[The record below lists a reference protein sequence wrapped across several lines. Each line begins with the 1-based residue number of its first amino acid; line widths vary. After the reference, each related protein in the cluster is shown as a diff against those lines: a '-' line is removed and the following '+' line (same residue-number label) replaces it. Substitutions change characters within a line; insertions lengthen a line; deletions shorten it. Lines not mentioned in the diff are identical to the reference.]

1 MMKLKPSILRNLFL
15 SFVGFGLLVAIIF
28 PFYAEFFVDWKPGM
42 YVWFVMGCVVAGV
55 SIGLANFYL
64 VHRILLRR
72 LGRMSDTIKAI
83 SEKDLSQEC
92 TIVSHDII
100 GTMANSFNHMTRSLR
115 DIIHQLRTDADDL
128 SSAASSMQHAM
139 GTTHDDVN
147 QQQTQIDQ
155 VATAVNQLAASS
167 QQVASYADSAATAT
181 EEADAQG
188 SNGAVLI
195 VEALGA
201 VDTLAGNVTQAATV
215 VSSLE
220 QESEN
225 IGSVLAVING
235 IAEQTNLLALNAAI
249 EAARA
254 GEQGRGF
261 AVVADEVRTLATRTQ
276 QSTEEIKAIID
287 RLQSGARDAA
297 QNMEQSNHRANECV
311 EMTEKAA
318 EALAE
323 ISGSISTIKD
333 MTQQIAAAAA
343 EQSAT
348 VETVNHSITSI
359 NDIGHQTSEA
369 VNQATTSSDEVS
381 RKSAGLHA
389 LVEGFK
395 L

>member
-1 MMKLKPSILRNLFL
+1 MNLKPSILRNLFL

-42 YVWFVMGCVVAGV
+42 YPWFVVGCVIAGL

-64 VHRILLRR
+64 VRLILLRR
-72 LGRMSDTIKAI
+72 LMRMSETVQAI
-83 SEKDLSQEC
+83 SEKDLTFEC
-92 TIVSHDII
+92 TIVSNDLI
-100 GTMANSFNHMTRSLR
+100 GTIANSFNNMTDSLR
-115 DIIHQLRTDADDL
+115 NIIQQIRSDADDL
-128 SSAASSMQHAM
+128 SNAATSMQSAM
-139 GTTHDDVN
+139 QTTHADVG

-155 VATAVNQLAASS
+155 VATAVNELAASS
-167 QQVASYADSAATAT
+167 QEVASYADNAATAT
-181 EEADAQG
+181 EEADTQS

-201 VDTLAGNVTQAATV
+201 VDTLAGDIKDASTAVI
-215 VSSLE
+215 SLE
-220 QESEN
+220 KESEN

-276 QSTEEIKAIID
+276 QSTEEISSIIT
-287 RLQSGARDAA
+287 RLQGGARTAVQD
-297 QNMEQSNHRANECV
+297 MEKSNIHANNCV
-311 EMTEKAA
+311 DMTEKAA

-333 MTQQIAAAAA
+333 MAHQIASAAA
-343 EQSAT
+343 EQSST
-348 VETVNHSITSI
+348 VEVVNQSIVSI
-359 NDIGHQTSEA
+359 NNIGHQTGDA
-369 VNQATTSSDEVS
+369 VSQVTTISDDVS
-381 RKSAGLHA
+381 RKSSGLHT
-389 LVEGFK
+389 LVDAFK

>member
-1 MMKLKPSILRNLFL
+1 MNLKPSILRNLFL

-42 YVWFVMGCVVAGV
+42 YPWFVVGCVIAGL

-64 VHRILLRR
+64 VRLILLRR
-72 LGRMSDTIKAI
+72 LIRMPETVQAI
-83 SEKDLSQEC
+83 SEKDLTFEC
-92 TIVSHDII
+92 TIVSNDLI
-100 GTMANSFNHMTRSLR
+100 GTISNSFNNMTDSLR
-115 DIIHQLRTDADDL
+115 NIIQQIRSDADEL
-128 SSAASSMQHAM
+128 SNAATSMQNAM
-139 GTTHDDVN
+139 QTTHADVG

-155 VATAVNQLAASS
+155 VATAVNELAASS
-167 QQVASYADSAATAT
+167 QEVASYADNAAAAT
-181 EEADAQG
+181 EEANSQS

-201 VDTLAGNVTQAATV
+201 VDTLAGDIKDASTAVI
-215 VSSLE
+215 SLE
-220 QESEN
+220 KESEN

-276 QSTEEIKAIID
+276 QSTEEISSIIT
-287 RLQSGARDAA
+287 RLQGGARTAVQD
-297 QNMEQSNHRANECV
+297 MEKSNTHANNCV

-333 MTQQIAAAAA
+333 MAHQIASAAA
-343 EQSAT
+343 EQSTT
-348 VETVNHSITSI
+348 VETVNQSIVNI
-359 NDIGHQTSEA
+359 NNIGHQTGDA
-369 VNQATTSSDEVS
+369 VSQVTTISDDVS
-381 RKSAGLHA
+381 RKSIGLHA
-389 LVEGFK
+389 LVDAFK

>member
-1 MMKLKPSILRNLFL
+1 MNLKPSILRNLFL

-42 YVWFVMGCVVAGV
+42 YPWFVVGCVIAGL

-64 VHRILLRR
+64 VRLILLRR
-72 LGRMSDTIKAI
+72 LMRMSETVQAI
-83 SEKDLSQEC
+83 SEKDLTFEC
-92 TIVSHDII
+92 SIVSNDLI
-100 GTMANSFNHMTRSLR
+100 GTISNSFNNMTDSLR
-115 DIIHQLRTDADDL
+115 NIIQQIRSDADEL
-128 SSAASSMQHAM
+128 SNAATSMQNTM
-139 GTTHDDVN
+139 QTTHEDVG

-155 VATAVNQLAASS
+155 VATAINELAASS
-167 QQVASYADSAATAT
+167 QEVASYADNAATAT
-181 EEADAQG
+181 EEASTQG

-201 VDTLAGNVTQAATV
+201 VDTLAGDIKDASTAVI
-215 VSSLE
+215 SLE
-220 QESEN
+220 KESEN

-276 QSTEEIKAIID
+276 QSTEEINSIIT
-287 RLQSGARDAA
+287 RLQGGARKAA
-297 QNMEQSNHRANECV
+297 QDMEKSNTHANDCV
-311 EMTEKAA
+311 GMTEKAA

-333 MTQQIAAAAA
+333 MAHQIASAAA
-343 EQSAT
+343 EQSST
-348 VETVNHSITSI
+348 VEVVNQSIVNI
-359 NDIGHQTSEA
+359 NNIGHQTGDA
-369 VNQATTSSDEVS
+369 VSQVTTISDDVS
-381 RKSAGLHA
+381 RKSSGLHT
-389 LVEGFK
+389 LVDAFK